1 MLFVMYMAWVISLT
15 EQPVDPNGA
24 GQGDAARPVQPGAGA
39 TPAVPMLPKKRYTA
53 AARVNTPRVY
63 AR

>member
-1 MLFVMYMAWVISLT
+1 MLFVMYMAWMISMT
-15 EQPVDPNGA
+15 EQPVDPTGA
-24 GQGDAARPVQPGAGA
+24 GQGDTARPVQPGAGTA
-39 TPAVPMLPKKRYTA
+39 AAIPVLPKKRYTA